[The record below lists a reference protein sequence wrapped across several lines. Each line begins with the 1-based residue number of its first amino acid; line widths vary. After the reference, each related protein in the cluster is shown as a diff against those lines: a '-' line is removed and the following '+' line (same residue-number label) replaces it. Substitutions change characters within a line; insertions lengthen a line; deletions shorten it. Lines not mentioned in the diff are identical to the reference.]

1 MPRTP
6 KVVHNPGPDFGQ
18 QTGGNA
24 GNNKQDGGVTDV
36 DFEEVK

>member
-6 KVVHNPGPDFGQ
+6 KVAHNRPNFGQ
-18 QTGGNA
+18 QAGGNA